1 MLLLKHR
8 RMCSNRTRGSAEPT
22 QPKQFIAHFYVAE
35 DIQKRGALDIK
46 EFHSLEDAL
55 NAYHKLP
62 NNQRKALG
70 AMNTE
75 ALPGSLDFV
84 QCLDGKD
91 TIIQDYT
98 KVAGWQ
104 NAEVLNSIAPDRTIS
119 QHQRSC
125 VCSCGECVPIEHAGR
140 TGQRPL

>member
-1 MLLLKHR
+1 MFQ
-8 RMCSNRTRGSAEPT
+8 SNTRSAEPT

-75 ALPGSLDFV
+75 ALPGSL
-84 QCLDGKD
+84 
-91 TIIQDYT
+91 
-98 KVAGWQ
+98 
-104 NAEVLNSIAPDRTIS
+104 VL
-119 QHQRSC
+119 
-125 VCSCGECVPIEHAGR
+125 CSA
-140 TGQRPL
+140 